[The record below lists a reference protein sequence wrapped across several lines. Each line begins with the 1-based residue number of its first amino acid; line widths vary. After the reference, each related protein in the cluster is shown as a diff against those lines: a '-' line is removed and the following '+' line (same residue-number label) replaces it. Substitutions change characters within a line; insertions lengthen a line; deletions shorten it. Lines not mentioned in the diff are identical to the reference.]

1 LQYAS
6 QNHRFSNTLRLPHAM
21 AFLQAVISKEY
32 LFTHHM
38 VKFLPHMKAR
48 HPLYPLLVLR
58 ATCRRM
64 IKPCIIAMA
73 QRSVFLRFH
82 RQIVLSEQQ
91 STQNF
96 RMRDSG
102 FLCQAWL
109 PRPWHTWRNELQ
121 KKGLLFDGHTDRPMG
136 MTQQYW
142 NKLWERCG
150 KCGTSIGWVDGKLM
164 L

>member
-102 FLCQAWL
+102 FLCQAWVPL
-109 PRPWHTWRNELQ
+109 PWNKWRNELQ
-121 KKGLLFDGHTDRPMG
+121 RNGLLFDGNTCRPMG
-136 MTQQYW
+136 MTQEHW
-142 NKLWERCG
+142 DNLWERCG
-150 KCGTSIGWVDGKLM
+150 KCSANIGWVNGKLM